1 MSDHSEQL
9 RAAAERVVAQFRHF
23 ESGIEWVTNPSPDKL
38 RDAIAAEFA
47 PVLAAAVG
55 AALEQAAETANGNSR
70 LKGSGDE
77 YWRGRQEAS
86 RAILALPHDTSALNA
101 ALAGARRG
109 GHLDGLERAAKTA
122 DMSAGEDSKAAARR
136 IRNLILNMNA
146 LREQAAGRKP

>member
-55 AALEQAAETANGNSR
+55 AALEQAAEAFD
-70 LKGSGDE
+70 DE
-77 YWRGRQEAS
+77 YCKHDDPLIGTIRAR
-86 RAILALPHDTSALNA
+86 RAIGALPRDTSALDA
-101 ALAGARRG
+101 ALAGAR
-109 GHLDGLERAAKTA
+109 
-122 DMSAGEDSKAAARR
+122 
-136 IRNLILNMNA
+136 
-146 LREQAAGRKP
+146 